1 MKRFLFTL
9 LFLACTSLYAQQY
22 VHCTIVCRESD
33 WNARKIKKIEIRFA
47 NDSVK
52 IEKEFQN
59 LEEACDYLGAMGYEL
74 VTPTTSFNNGYNFY
88 RLFFRKEVKKEE
100 PDDL

>member
-1 MKRFLFTL
+1 M
-9 LFLACTSLYAQQY
+9 LASISLYAQQY
-22 VHCTIVCRESD
+22 VHCTIVARESD

-74 VTPTTSFNNGYNFY
+74 VTATTSFNNGYNFY

-100 PDDL
+100 PDE

>member
-74 VTPTTSFNNGYNFY
+74 VTATTSFNNGYNFY

>member
-1 MKRFLFTL
+1 MKRILFTL
-9 LFLACTSLYAQQY
+9 LLLASISLHAQQY
-22 VHCTIVCRESD
+22 VHCTIVARESD

-47 NDSVK
+47 NDS
-52 IEKEFQN
+52 IRTEQEFQT

-74 VTPTTSFNNGYNFY
+74 VTATTSFNNGYNFY
-88 RLFFRKEVKKEE
+88 RLFFRKEVKKED